1 MINNFVNLKLALKI
15 YISNALKWKEE
26 DVLVVEEEEKVGV
39 LPYVYKNRI
48 YFGQKPQ
55 TGKGVVS
62 KFLANLLKNAGD
74 IIDI

>member
-1 MINNFVNLKLALKI
+1 MERRRRSSGRRRRK
-15 YISNALKWKEE
+15 S
-26 DVLVVEEEEKVGV
+26 GRG